1 MVWYLGVG
9 YGVTRGIP
17 GRCRE
22 QCGRGHGV
30 ARWPSGYR
38 GSLLARAH
46 YGGLGTERKYNF
58 METSFAD
65 LGLPAD
71 LVDVLARQRIHSP
84 FEIQVATIPDSLAG
98 RDVLGRAPTGSGK
111 TLAFGLPLV
120 ARLEKARPHHPKAL
134 ILSPTR
140 ELAEQIRA
148 ELEPLIRERG
158 FSAVAI
164 YGGVGFRDQQ
174 RALRSGVDLVVAC
187 PGRLID
193 LLNQGEIKL
202 SEVNQV
208 VIDEADRM
216 ADMGF
221 LPPVRQILD
230 LTSSDRQTTLFSATL
245 DRDVQVIVD
254 AYQHNP
260 ARHEFGPSKQTLDK
274 RASHR
279 FIKSQQNIKVSLAA
293 DIITDTGTAIVFCR
307 TRHGVDRVARQ
318 LRNAGVKAGW
328 IHGGRSQNQRD
339 AALDAFISGRVS
351 ALVAT
356 DVAAR
361 GIHVDDVAGVIHFDP
376 PEDAKTYIHRSGRTA
391 RAGAGGVVV
400 SFVNSDQYKA
410 TKKMQ
415 KDLGLPADL
424 EETPEL
430 TDPSD
435 RPAPIREEAAA
446 RTTGKPAGQRR
457 GGQGRRNSSGRGG
470 YGGGNRN
477 GGGGGGRSEG
487 RNGEGRSSDGSSGA
501 DARPARGERNDSRPQ
516 RGADGDS
523 RTSADGNRPGRSN
536 ASGRPGTA
544 KANDDTKKK
553 GPKVTARSGKPRSKT
568 KRGGPRGGKA

>member
-1 MVWYLGVG
+1 
-9 YGVTRGIP
+9 
-17 GRCRE
+17 
-22 QCGRGHGV
+22 
-30 ARWPSGYR
+30 
-38 GSLLARAH
+38 
-46 YGGLGTERKYNF
+46 

-84 FEIQVATIPDSLAG
+84 FEIQAATIPDALAG

-148 ELEPLIRERG
+148 ELDPLIRERG
-158 FSAVAI
+158 FTAIAI

-230 LTSSDRQTTLFSATL
+230 LTAKNRQTTLFSATL

-254 AYQHNP
+254 AYQNNP

-279 FIKSQQNIKVSLAA
+279 FVKTQQNIKVSLAA
-293 DIITDTGTAIVFCR
+293 DVITETGTTIVFCR

-339 AALDAFISGRVS
+339 AALDAFTSGRVS

-391 RAGAGGVVV
+391 RAGAGGVVM
-400 SFVNSDQYKA
+400 SFINSDQYKS

-415 KDLGLPADL
+415 KELGLPADL
-424 EETPEL
+424 EETPEI
-430 TDPSD
+430 TDPDD
-435 RPAPIREEAAA
+435 RPAPIREEAPAG

-457 GGQGRRNSSGRGG
+457 GGQGRRNSGGRSGGGG
-470 YGGGNRN
+470 YGGGNRK
-477 GGGGGGRSEG
+477 S
-487 RNGEGRSSDGSSGA
+487 NGEGRGGGGESRGSGEG
-501 DARPARGERNDSRPQ
+501 RGGEG
-516 RGADGDS
+516 RGGEG
-523 RTSADGNRPGRSN
+523 RTSADGARPSRGN
-536 ASGRPGTA
+536 ATSRPGTA
-544 KANDDTKKK
+544 KVNDDGKKK
-553 GPKVTARSGKPRSKT
+553 GPKVSARSGKSRPKN
-568 KRGGPRGGKA
+568 KRGPATGRGRS

>member
-1 MVWYLGVG
+1 
-9 YGVTRGIP
+9 
-17 GRCRE
+17 
-22 QCGRGHGV
+22 
-30 ARWPSGYR
+30 
-38 GSLLARAH
+38 
-46 YGGLGTERKYNF
+46 

-84 FEIQVATIPDSLAG
+84 FEIQAATIPDALAG

-120 ARLEKARPHHPKAL
+120 TRLEKARPHHPKAL

-148 ELEPLIRERG
+148 ELDPLIRERG
-158 FSAVAI
+158 FTAIAI

-174 RALRSGVDLVVAC
+174 RALRAGVDLVVAC

-193 LLNQGEIKL
+193 LLNQGEVKL

-254 AYQHNP
+254 AYQNNP
-260 ARHEFGPSKQTLDK
+260 ARHEFGPSKQTLDE

-279 FIKSQQNIKVSLAA
+279 FIKTQQNLKVSLAA
-293 DIITDTGTAIVFCR
+293 DVITETGTTIVFCR

-339 AALDAFISGRVS
+339 AALEAFISGRVA

-400 SFVNSDQYKA
+400 SFINSDQYKS

-415 KDLGLPADL
+415 KELGLPDDV

-435 RPAPIREEAAA
+435 RPAPIREEATPA

-457 GGQGRRNSSGRGG
+457 GGQGRRNSGGG
-470 YGGGNRN
+470 YAGGNR
-477 GGGGGGRSEG
+477 GGSDDGRRGRSDSGGRSGES
-487 RNGEGRSSDGSSGA
+487 RSGEGRSGEGRSGEGRSGEGRSGEGRGASGDG
-501 DARPARGERNDSRPQ
+501 RPVRGERTDARRP
-516 RGADGDS
+516 
-523 RTSADGNRPGRSN
+523 SADGTRPGRPN

-544 KANDDTKKK
+544 KVNDDGLKKKK
-553 GPKVTARSGKPRSKT
+553 GPKVTARSGKPRPKA
-568 KRGGPRGGKA
+568 KRSGPAGRPKS

>member
-1 MVWYLGVG
+1 M
-9 YGVTRGIP
+9 
-17 GRCRE
+17 
-22 QCGRGHGV
+22 
-30 ARWPSGYR
+30 
-38 GSLLARAH
+38 
-46 YGGLGTERKYNF
+46 GTERKYQF
-58 METSFAD
+58 MDTTFAD

-71 LVDVLARQRIHSP
+71 LVDVLARQRIHHP
-84 FEIQVATIPDSLAG
+84 FEIQAATIPDALAG

-120 ARLEKARPHHPKAL
+120 ARLEKARPRHPKAL

-158 FSAVAI
+158 RTAAAI
-164 YGGVGFRDQQ
+164 YGGVGFGEQQ
-174 RALRSGVDLVVAC
+174 RALRAGVDLLVAC

-193 LLNQGEIKL
+193 LLNQGEVKL

-221 LPPVRQILD
+221 LPPVRQLLD
-230 LTSSDRQTTLFSATL
+230 LTSTDRQTTLFSATL
-245 DRDVQVIVD
+245 DRDVQVIID
-254 AYQHNP
+254 AYQNDP
-260 ARHEFGPSKQTLDK
+260 VRHEFGPSEQTLDK

-279 FIKSQQNIKVSLAA
+279 FIKTQQNLKVALAA
-293 DIITDTGTAIVFCR
+293 DVITETGTTIVFCR

-339 AALDAFISGRVS
+339 AALDAFTSGRVS

-400 SFVNSDQYKA
+400 SFVNSDQYKS

-415 KDLGLPADL
+415 KELGLPDHL
-424 EETPEL
+424 EETPDI
-430 TDPSD
+430 TDPED
-435 RPAPIREEAAA
+435 RPAPVRDETAAKPQSA
-446 RTTGKPAGQRR
+446 KPAGQRR
-457 GGQGRRNSSGRGG
+457 GGQGRRN
-470 YGGGNRN
+470 GGGRN
-477 GGGGGGRSEG
+477 GGFGGGGRD
-487 RNGEGRSSDGSSGA
+487 GEGRGQRTEHARSSGDGNGNGRSNRTERTDDRPSRSGPR
-501 DARPARGERNDSRPQ
+501 DARRAGTES
-516 RGADGDS
+516 G
-523 RTSADGNRPGRSN
+523 RPGRPN

-544 KANDDTKKK
+544 KVNDGTKKKK
-553 GPKVTARSGKPRSKT
+553 GPKVSSRSGKPRPKN
-568 KRGGPRGGKA
+568 KRGGTGRRP

>member
-1 MVWYLGVG
+1 
-9 YGVTRGIP
+9 
-17 GRCRE
+17 
-22 QCGRGHGV
+22 
-30 ARWPSGYR
+30 
-38 GSLLARAH
+38 
-46 YGGLGTERKYNF
+46 

-84 FEIQVATIPDSLAG
+84 FEIQAATIPDALAG

-148 ELEPLIRERG
+148 ELDPLIRERG
-158 FSAVAI
+158 FTAIAI

-174 RALRSGVDLVVAC
+174 RALRAGVDLIVAC

-193 LLNQGEIKL
+193 LLNQGEVRL

-221 LPPVRQILD
+221 LPPVRQLLD

-254 AYQHNP
+254 AYQNNP
-260 ARHEFGPSKQTLDK
+260 ARHEFGPSKQTLDE

-279 FIKSQQNIKVSLAA
+279 FIKTQQNIKVSLAA
-293 DIITDTGTAIVFCR
+293 DVITETGTTIVFCR

-339 AALDAFISGRVS
+339 AALDAFTSGRVA

-400 SFVNSDQYKA
+400 SFVNSDQYKS

-415 KDLGLPADL
+415 KELGLPDHV

-435 RPAPIREEAAA
+435 RPAPIREEATPSA

-457 GGQGRRNSSGRGG
+457 GGQGRRNSGGRGG
-470 YGGGNRN
+470 EGGNR
-477 GGGGGGRSEG
+477 GRSESSG
-487 RNGEGRSSDGSSGA
+487 RNDARGDASGDGRS
-501 DARPARGERNDSRPQ
+501 ARGERADERPSRSGP
-516 RGADGDS
+516 RDARRS
-523 RTSADGNRPGRSN
+523 SADGTRPGRSN
-536 ASGRPGTA
+536 AGGRPGTA
-544 KANDDTKKK
+544 KVNDESAKKKK
-553 GPKVTARSGKPRSKT
+553 GPKVTSRSGKPRTKN
-568 KRGGPRGGKA
+568 KRGGSAGRSKA